1 MAVLD
6 LDHLKR
12 IVGNDPAFLRQV
24 LQIFVRNT
32 PQDMEALSKSV
43 AQSNFEQIGFY
54 AHKLKSAAGAIG
66 YTAAYEDF
74 KALEVLAKNQTPIAQ
89 IEEMVNKL
97 ASECMSCMVDIETI
111 MNDL

>member
-32 PQDMEALSKSV
+32 PQDMQALSES
-43 AQSNFEQIGFY
+43 ASAGNFEQVGFY

-66 YTAAYEDF
+66 YTQAYDDF
-74 KALEVLAKNQTPIAQ
+74 KQLEVLAKNQYPMAQ
-89 IEEMVNKL
+89 IEQRVVKL
-97 ASECMSCMVDIETI
+97 SKECMSCMVDIEEI
-111 MNDL
+111 MNQL

>member
-32 PQDMEALSKSV
+32 PQDMQALSESV
-43 AQSNFEQIGFY
+43 SAGNFEQVGFY

-66 YTAAYEDF
+66 YTQAYDDF
-74 KALEVLAKNQTPIAQ
+74 KQLEVLAKNQSPMAQ
-89 IEEMVNKL
+89 IEERVVKL
-97 ASECMSCMVDIETI
+97 SKECMSCMVDIEEI
-111 MNDL
+111 MNQL